1 MAQRPRLSQLKRND
15 VNFKTFK
22 EQFEN
27 LEGNTGHFRP
37 PVKTKGELPFD
48 GNINGA
54 QCLVVDEGVVYYWND
69 EIQNWQPTLGQVFKM
84 DEVSFQRWKK
94 NFKATAGQQEFYTD
108 VLFSYGKHEVDV
120 FVNGILQDVEDD
132 YMEIDNRTIR
142 FNEGLPEGASV
153 TIATPM
159 VIQSN
164 VNVEEYLARLED
176 IEFNSYQMMMSQYYD
191 GKNFDAKGMTFD
203 GFINTSMVDYSLTTS
218 NIMYDSVKKSMYM
231 FKKEDTGIV
240 EHFDETSNIELSESD
255 VYIRGSEITLPIT
268 STYIEAFKDEFAT
281 QDLIDV
287 GKTNASWNREKGTM
301 TNNDTGGGG
310 DSYYKGDFMGETGSV
325 DLVGFA
331 ESIDITYEYYSYY
344 STGYWN
350 YQNASANSNCFSVLP
365 MGSINA
371 VVNGLGIVYRGVW
384 PYTSYSYLYK
394 DSNTNHNRTNGNYS
408 TTSSYRINLAK
419 SIFADARTE
428 WRQTMT
434 YVRSWNKIIAL
445 SQYAEPSGKYY
456 QRLASA
462 GGRSA
467 SIGFWSLANRPTGMP
482 NTTFGSP
489 VNTFTQSS
497 AYISQIGSTYD
508 RLLLRVGNVL
518 YFLDST
524 YAVVKT
530 LDWSKATRKPST
542 YNVVSQQITA
552 DKRYLYF
559 PARLLRDGYWGY
571 YLEVFNIEDG
581 SYVNEILITRDNSGN
596 PGTTAMGFDH
606 DYNRLV
612 LGQQGGYR
620 YTLFGKSK
628 NSISESSSYAGMLI
642 FEPQDERTRE
652 VVSKPFRT
660 NLPYV
665 YYRLAASQTLNA
677 GTIDYYIRFGAEAWT
692 KINLNTA
699 YAWTNPKG
707 AAETTVQLRAVLK
720 TTLTASKA
728 PELTSWTLNV
738 RPFTAQAVYRS
749 KPKLINMDGISGGRL
764 EATQDIPNES
774 SLQWY
779 IELDK
784 TNDRYIAGTG
794 GAFDFESMTGD
805 AYFVME
811 ANLSTKNFL
820 LSPVVKDVA
829 MQLYRD
835 EEGVMYTETSQQIND
850 IRDVSVWVTTSAGND
865 KYELE
870 ISRDNGGRWDKAEKK
885 DSVLMQNGDIETN
898 WRLRYNEI
906 AQGKRAFKMRFILN
920 GPTEIIQYGARID

>member
-22 EQFEN
+22 EQFES

-37 PVKTKGELPFD
+37 PVRTKGELPFD

-54 QCLVVDEGVVYYWND
+54 QCLVVDEGVVYYWDD

-84 DEVSFQRWKK
+84 DEASFQRWKK

-120 FVNGILQDVEDD
+120 FVNGILQDIEDD
-132 YMEIDNRTIR
+132 YMEVDNRTIR

-164 VNVEEYLARLED
+164 VNIEEYLARLED

-231 FKKEDTGIV
+231 FKREDTGIV

-268 STYIEAFKDEFAT
+268 TAYIEAFKDEFT
-281 QDLIDV
+281 NQDLVDIAE
-287 GKTNASWNREKGTM
+287 TNASWNREKGIM
-301 TNNDTGGGG
+301 TNNDTAGGG
-310 DSYYKGDFMGETGSV
+310 DSYYKGDFMGETGNV
-325 DLVGFA
+325 DLVGFS
-331 ESIDITYEYYSYY
+331 EGISVTYR
-344 STGYWN
+344 YWN
-350 YQNASANSNCFSVLP
+350 GWDYRSAVTSSMCYGVLP
-365 MGSINA
+365 MGSMNAIINSLA
-371 VVNGLGIVYRGVW
+371 MIYRGVW
-384 PYTSYSYLYK
+384 PYNSYSYMYR
-394 DSNTNHNRTNGNYS
+394 DGSSNNNRTDGDYS
-408 TTSSYRINLAK
+408 VRGGSNFAK
-419 SIFADARTE
+419 NIFLENSLE
-428 WRQTMT
+428 WRPATT
-434 YVRSWNKIIAL
+434 YVRGWNQIVAL
-445 SQYAEPSGKYY
+445 KQVSESSGRYY
-456 QRLASA
+456 QRLARAS
-462 GGRSA
+462 GRTQSLY
-467 SIGFWSLANRPTGMP
+467 WSWANRPSGLP
-482 NTTFGSP
+482 NTLFGSQT
-489 VNTFTQSS
+489 NTFTQS
-497 AYISQIGSTYD
+497 ATYISQIGSTYD
-508 RLLLRVGNVL
+508 MLLIRAGNIL
-518 YFLDST
+518 YFLDSNFS
-524 YAVVKT
+524 VVKT

-581 SYVNEILITRDNSGN
+581 SYVNEILVTRDNSGS

-628 NSISESSSYAGMLI
+628 NSISEYSSYAGMLI

-665 YYRLAASQTLNA
+665 YYRLAASQALNA

-699 YAWTNPKG
+699 YTWTNPEG
-707 AAETTVQLRAVLK
+707 AAETTVQLRAVLR

-728 PELTSWTLNV
+728 PELTSWTLSV

-764 EATQDIPNES
+764 EATQNIPNES

-779 IELDK
+779 VELDE

-805 AYFVME
+805 AYFVIE
-811 ANLSTKNFL
+811 ANLSTKDFL

-835 EEGVMYTETSQQIND
+835 EEGIMYTETSQQIND
-850 IRDVSVWVTTSAGND
+850 IRDISVWVTTSAGND

-870 ISRDNGGRWDKAEKK
+870 ISRDNGERWDKAEKR
-885 DSVLMQNGDIETN
+885 DSILMQNGDIETN